1 MNFIKAAVKFLPV
14 VILAGLMIS
23 EVGRSARPNIQATMM
38 AGTMK
43 YVVVV
48 IVQKAF
54 IGISELV
61 ADDMV

>member
-1 MNFIKAAVKFLPV
+1 
-14 VILAGLMIS
+14 MIS